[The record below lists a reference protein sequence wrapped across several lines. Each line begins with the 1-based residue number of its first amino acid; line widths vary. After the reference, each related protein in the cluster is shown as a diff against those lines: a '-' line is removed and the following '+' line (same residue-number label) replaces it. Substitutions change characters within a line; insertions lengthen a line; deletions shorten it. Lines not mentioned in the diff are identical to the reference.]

1 MLLLGCIMCEELVY
15 QSAGTSKVIS
25 DSLPH
30 DVMAASSIDWATLQ
44 VELHY
49 PPAKDRPPMQ
59 PASGAGTSAKASKSK
74 RPRFCDVLARSLRP
88 QAELRAW
95 FDEQLGYQPVQQT
108 RIPLNMPNVGHHKVS
123 WHITNMNK
131 RCTHML

>member
-1 MLLLGCIMCEELVY
+1 MCELLG
-15 QSAGTSKVIS
+15 QPAVIS
-25 DSLPH
+25 QATNDDLPR
-30 DVMAASSIDWATLQ
+30 DIMAPPSTDRTTLQ

-49 PPAKDRPPMQ
+49 PPAKERPPMQ
-59 PASGAGTSAKASKSK
+59 PASGTGAVAKASKSK
-74 RPRFCDVLARSLRP
+74 WPRFCDVLARSLRP

-123 WHITNMNK
+123 WHIKNMNN
-131 RCTHML
+131 

>member
-1 MLLLGCIMCEELVY
+1 M
-15 QSAGTSKVIS
+15 
-25 DSLPH
+25 
-30 DVMAASSIDWATLQ
+30 Q

-49 PPAKDRPPMQ
+49 PPAKDRPAL
-59 PASGAGTSAKASKSK
+59 ASSAPPPGGSKAK

-108 RIPLNMPNVGHHKVS
+108 RIPLNMPNVS
-123 WHITNMNK
+123 MAPPA
-131 RCTHML
+131 RLSL